1 MSRIGTLMICA
12 ATLALGLG
20 CDDGRGGEDGGGIV
34 LMDSGPDT
42 TPDTGT
48 PPPPTDSGPAP
59 SGCSVAGAMGFP
71 ALPAGC
77 LPRCSSATFD
87 AVVACGMDGACQ
99 QSAISS
105 DTTPGTDVDLG
116 MGMVQNIDCNGCF
129 SWQVNSCVFE
139 SCPDQFAACTMCE
152 DGCNPDTAGCE
163 TEEGALDSCLMANGM
178 ALQGC
183 VNGRAGAC
191 FDMSGG
197 FLPDFEGRQLPQ
209 LSPATL
215 GRVIRQLPAGFPR

>member
-77 LPRCSSATFD
+77 LPRCSSATFRPP
-87 AVVACGMDGACQ
+87 GFRGRQ
-99 QSAISS
+99 RSSA
-105 DTTPGTDVDLG
+105 GEARG
-116 MGMVQNIDCNGCF
+116 
-129 SWQVNSCVFE
+129 E
-139 SCPDQFAACTMCE
+139 
-152 DGCNPDTAGCE
+152 
-163 TEEGALDSCLMANGM
+163 
-178 ALQGC
+178 
-183 VNGRAGAC
+183 
-191 FDMSGG
+191 
-197 FLPDFEGRQLPQ
+197 LPDHAAEGR
-209 LSPATL
+209 
-215 GRVIRQLPAGFPR
+215 GRELRELPA